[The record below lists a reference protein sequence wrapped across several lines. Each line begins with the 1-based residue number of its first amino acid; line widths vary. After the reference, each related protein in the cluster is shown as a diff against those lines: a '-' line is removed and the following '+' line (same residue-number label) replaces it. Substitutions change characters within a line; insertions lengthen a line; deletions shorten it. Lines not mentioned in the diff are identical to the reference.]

1 MHLVTL
7 TVTALLAGAAPA
19 PTPEW
24 KAPVVRP
31 TTPEDARE
39 LPPTTSPRDFS
50 RPPEGSLEDRR
61 LWSALRDG
69 TGQSTMV
76 LARVVELA
84 HRIKYG
90 KYLPDLDARRA
101 GDATGAGT
109 ALRVRLEKALD
120 GTASAVPKE
129 PGVYACRH
137 VLLDLEQ
144 RMPEPATS
152 EMGRELPEVRG
163 EAQACAAKLGK
174 LVGAVGPAADEL
186 EAALTAIDV
195 YLGRA
200 TPVAPPD
207 RPRVTASEQAGEA
220 IAGIEK

>member
-7 TVTALLAGAAPA
+7 TLTALLAGAAPS
-19 PTPEW
+19 PTPQW
-24 KAPVVRP
+24 KSPVVRP
-31 TTPEDARE
+31 ATPEDARE

-50 RPPEGSLEDRR
+50 KPPEGSAEDQR

-69 TGQSTMV
+69 TGQSTTL
-76 LARVVELA
+76 LAHVVELA

-90 KYLPDLDARRA
+90 KYLPELDARRA
-101 GDATGAGT
+101 GDPTGAGT

-120 GTASAVPKE
+120 GTATAVPKE

-144 RMPEPATS
+144 RMPEPANS

-163 EAQACAAKLGK
+163 EAQACAVKLGK
-174 LVGAVGPAADEL
+174 LVAAVGPAADEL
-186 EAALTAIDV
+186 EASLTAIDV

-200 TPVAPPD
+200 TPVAPAD
-207 RPRVTASEQAGEA
+207 RSRVTASEQAGQA
-220 IAGIEK
+220 IAGIEE